1 MLCLRITVFLFMI
14 IIIII
19 IIIHPTEKGAQ
30 YIPSNYDV
38 DT

>member
-1 MLCLRITVFLFMI
+1 MLCLRMTVFLFMI

-19 IIIHPTEKGAQ
+19 HPTEKGVQ